1 MNLLLDSII
10 GLALLV
16 ALYLFYNWSQ
26 KKFWSMYIQ
35 DVKETNER
43 KRKEIDKLTSEVWN
57 IEQLGKLPSNEGE
70 KHENKK

>member
-1 MNLLLDSII
+1 
-10 GLALLV
+10 
-16 ALYLFYNWSQ
+16 
-26 KKFWSMYIQ
+26 MYIQ